1 VDSVFQNEG
10 KGERCQ
16 KNDMG
21 YGIDLDR
28 GRRIIN
34 NTGNNKLRRSIINT
48 EAFFMLH
55 GGRSMHRACLGKP
68 ILFFI
73 LFAAILISVF
83 PASVSAETRYV
94 SDMLVIALR
103 TAPDNDSEVIQRL
116 HSDAPLEILEERKEF
131 LKVKTGF
138 GLEGW
143 VIKRY
148 TTSNIPKS
156 MVIAEL
162 SEKIK
167 RLELNLETVE
177 KEKKQREPEQG
188 KIQGNPDNSSGAV
201 QSTNEQERKDMERI
215 VAEHQE
221 ITEKYNNL
229 LNQSKNVIQLS
240 QKMEILKKENIRL
253 RASEN
258 KSRDA
263 FKIVEI
269 IKDNFFQAEMIP
281 WFLAGSGVLLVGI
294 LLGKVSRK
302 KEYY

>member
-1 VDSVFQNEG
+1 
-10 KGERCQ
+10 
-16 KNDMG
+16 
-21 YGIDLDR
+21 
-28 GRRIIN
+28 
-34 NTGNNKLRRSIINT
+34 
-48 EAFFMLH
+48 
-55 GGRSMHRACLGKP
+55 MHRACFGKP

-73 LFAAILISVF
+73 LFSAILIAVF
-83 PASVSAETRYV
+83 PIPASAETRYV

-116 HSDAPLEILEERKEF
+116 SSDAPLEILEEKNEF
-131 LKVKTGF
+131 LKVRTGS

-177 KEKKQREPEQG
+177 KEKKQLETEPG
-188 KIQGNPDNSSGAV
+188 KIQNNPDIPTVAN
-201 QSTNEQERKDMERI
+201 QPTNEQDRKDLERI
-215 VAEHQE
+215 ITEHKE
-221 ITEKYNNL
+221 ITKKYNNL

-240 QKMEILKKENIRL
+240 QKMKDLEKENIRL

-258 KSRDA
+258 KSRA
-263 FKIVEI
+263 ALKIIEI
-269 IKDNFFQAEMIP
+269 IKDNFFQADMIP